1 MTVNVK
7 NAPYSATGDGV
18 TDDTAAIQAA
28 LNDHYRIFIPAGIY
42 RIDPSVGLVLRTG
55 SQIVGEG
62 RGATILHA
70 LPGGGS
76 IAQLAAY
83 GGGSILRRAFNP
95 NATNHYVTDVVL
107 RDFGVVLTHPAGSI
121 TTTEIQI
128 GIDLRNITRSIVER
142 VHVGN
147 LAPENG
153 ILRKLKTPDYE
164 YDVQGYGIVIGNISS
179 GITLPGPDKLKPY
192 AGGEV
197 NTIRNCAVWG
207 AYKLIT
213 QDDGDLCPLSAAHAT
228 TIDTCDL
235 QAGHHVLVQESPYAT
250 GNAWRGNTLQAVVK
264 HTGNAN
270 RSFLLRVEGYNNH
283 MADGYIEGQDLTG
296 SVPQLDYFLYLGNS
310 SQNNRIALP
319 YFAYSSLAAQMVDN
333 GRRNIVTGYEAEP
346 QFTDHDDDPAT
357 PPVETSKASF
367 GPAFTLY
374 DGAHAEPWVK
384 FHWDGSQVAIDGGQG
399 ASVIRVGVGD
409 YLVNWDKPFRSNDYA
424 LSASLNTNTSGHPG
438 SITLGSQTEA
448 NARFYTYIDTGGSL
462 AQADPQFLYVSAK
475 NS

>member
-7 NAPYSATGDGV
+7 EAPYFAGTGGV
-18 TDDTAAIQAA
+18 DDTAAIQAA

-55 SQIVGEG
+55 NQIVGEG

-83 GGGSILRRAFNP
+83 GGGSILRRAFDP
-95 NATNHYVTDVVL
+95 NDSNAYVTDVVL
-107 RDFGVVLTHPAGSI
+107 RDFGVVLTHPTDSI
-121 TTTEIQI
+121 TATAIQI

-147 LAPENG
+147 IAPENV
-153 ILRKLKTPDYE
+153 ILDKPKAISREYE
-164 YDVQGYGIVIGNISS
+164 VQGYGIVIGNVSS
-179 GITLPGPDKLKPY
+179 GTKLPNEKTPY

-213 QDDGDLCPLSAAHAT
+213 QDDGDLSPLSGAHAT

-235 QAGHHVLVQESPYAT
+235 QLGHHILVQESRYAT
-250 GNAWRGNTLQAVVK
+250 GNAWRGNTLQAVLK
-264 HTGNAN
+264 QPGNPN

-283 MADGYIEGQDLTG
+283 MADGYIEGQDRTG
-296 SVPQLDYFLYLGNS
+296 GVPQLDYFLYLGNS

-346 QFTDHDDDPAT
+346 QFTDHDGNPAT

-384 FHWDGSQVAIDGGQG
+384 FHWDGAQVVIDGGQG
-399 ASVIRVGVGD
+399 ASVVRVGVGD

-448 NARFYTYIDTGGSL
+448 NARFYTYIDAGCPL

-475 NS
+475 NG